1 MRSRLLKTTVLA
13 AVATAIWTQIPPV
26 TLRPKIRRRLS
37 LKCWFIGHE
46 DWIRRT
52 PDRLYLECFECGR
65 ETQGW
70 ATGKSQSERAHGART
85 DASAITQV
93 DHSSPR
99 LVRARMRESPRLGRA
114 DYGDVTI
121 AA

>member
-1 MRSRLLKTTVLA
+1 VGSRLLKTTVLA
-13 AVATAIWTQIPPV
+13 AAAAAIWTQVPQV
-26 TLRPKIRRRLS
+26 ALRRKVGRRLS

-70 ATGKSQSERAHGART
+70 ATGKSPSEGDRGART
-85 DASAITQV
+85 GPSAITQV
-93 DHSSPR
+93 DCSSPR
-99 LVRARMRESPRLGRA
+99 LVRSRMNQSPRLGLA
-114 DYGDVTI
+114 DRGDVTI